1 MSTCIESLYLEL
13 GLVPIGIILKSRRI
27 NYLHYLANLNPEEM
41 LYKFFEA
48 QFKYPVKDD
57 WILQVKQD
65 LDDLGMPE
73 TLEFLKSKSINKNK
87 RITLE
92 YLRELKSKHTKLD
105 NLVYSELRL
114 QKYMKSDDIPVYEA
128 KILFRYRVKV
138 ADFKEKFGN
147 KYENKV
153 CPLCGIHMDTQTH
166 AVHCVKV
173 KESVPVEGNYSDIFK
188 ERIPRNISR
197 TLYSISKLREGL
209 I

>member
-1 MSTCIESLYLEL
+1 
-13 GLVPIGIILKSRRI
+13 
-27 NYLHYLANLNPEEM
+27 M

-48 QFKYPVKDD
+48 QFKYPIKDD

-65 LDDLGMPE
+65 LVDFGMPG
-73 TLEFLKSKSINKNK
+73 TLEFLKSKSIHAFK
-87 RITLE
+87 RIVKIKTKEYTLE
-92 YLRELKSKHTKLD
+92 YLLELKSKHTKLD

-114 QKYMKSDDIPVYEA
+114 QKYLKSDDIPVYEA
-128 KILFRYRVKV
+128 KNLFKYRVKV
-138 ADFKEKFGN
+138 ADFKENFGN

-188 ERIPRNISR
+188 ETIPRKISK